1 MRRIGIRQVKAVVG
15 YEWQM
20 MLRSRWLA
28 AFAALFVIL
37 GVFLSYWNHT
47 LFSSTGASGMT
58 RQSMMLLNMVLQLAP
73 LMGVLLSSL
82 SLSGE
87 RSDGM
92 TRLLHTYPLTET
104 QYVIGKFL
112 GLFLAL
118 ICAVLA
124 GTMIAYVSLAVFGQ
138 GGSLQAIGALL
149 LTSIPLLSAFSS
161 LGLWLGSRVRS
172 RLNAI
177 AGSLFLWFF
186 LVYIYGMGVMAAL
199 PILPRTMQEG
209 ALAILLTL
217 NPVEAVRIG
226 AVFWQG
232 QGYIY
237 GPTFYYW
244 EQAIRSPVGMIGSVV
259 LVILYST
266 IPLFFAMRKLRK
278 GE

>member
-1 MRRIGIRQVKAVVG
+1 MRRMSIRQVKAVAG

-28 AFAALFVIL
+28 AFAALFAIL
-37 GVFLSYWNHT
+37 GVFLAYWNNA
-47 LFSSTGASGMT
+47 LFSSTGANGMT

-87 RSDGM
+87 RNDGM
-92 TRLLHTYPLTET
+92 TRLLRTYPLTEA

-118 ICAVLA
+118 VCAVLA
-124 GTMIAYVSLAVFGQ
+124 GTMLAYVGLVVLGQ
-138 GGSLQAIGALL
+138 GGSVQAIGALL
-149 LTSIPLLSAFSS
+149 LTSIPLLAAFSS
-161 LGLWLGSRVRS
+161 LGLCLGSRVRS

-199 PILPRTMQEG
+199 PMLPRMVQEG
-209 ALAILLTL
+209 MLAVLLAL

-226 AVFWQG
+226 TVFWQG
-232 QGYIY
+232 QGYMY
-237 GPTFYYW
+237 GPAFYYW
-244 EQAIRSPVGMIGSVV
+244 EQIIRSPAGIVGSVA
-259 LVILYST
+259 LMVIYSL
-266 IPLFFAMRKLRK
+266 IPLLFAVRKLKR

>member
-1 MRRIGIRQVKAVVG
+1 
-15 YEWQM
+15 
-20 MLRSRWLA
+20 
-28 AFAALFVIL
+28 
-37 GVFLSYWNHT
+37 
-47 LFSSTGASGMT
+47 MT

-259 LVILYST
+259 LVILYSM
-266 IPLFFAMRKLRK
+266 IPLLFAMRKLRK

>member
-28 AFAALFVIL
+28 AFAALFAIL
-37 GVFLSYWNHT
+37 GVFLSYWNHA

-112 GLFLAL
+112 GLSLAL

-124 GTMIAYVSLAVFGQ
+124 GTMIAYVSLVVFGQ

-259 LVILYST
+259 LVILYSM